1 MLRNSPSQ
9 FGLLSKLFHWAVA
22 ILIIGLFALGFWM
35 VDLSY
40 YSDWYQTA
48 PFYHES
54 FGILLALIF
63 IVSIVWRTIE
73 ISPTNIASHKHW
85 EMVASKQAKLLMTF
99 LIFNILISG
108 FLISTADFRGVNVF
122 NLFEIP
128 PLFEAF
134 ENQEDITGQIHK
146 WCAYL
151 LIGIVVVH
159 MVAAL
164 KHHFYDKDETLK
176 RIL

>member
-1 MLRNSPSQ
+1 MLKNSPSQ
-9 FGLLSKLFHWAVA
+9 FGLLSKLFHWTVAV
-22 ILIIGLFALGFWM
+22 LIIGLFALGFWM

-63 IVSIVWRTIE
+63 ILSLVWRAAEVT
-73 ISPTNIASHKHW
+73 PTNIESHQHW
-85 EMVASKQAKLLMTF
+85 ETVASKLAKLLMTF
-99 LIFNILISG
+99 LIFSILITG

-122 NLFEIP
+122 NLIEIP

-134 ENQEDITGQIHK
+134 ENQEDIAGQIHK

-151 LIGIVVVH
+151 LIGIVAVH
-159 MVAAL
+159 IMAAL
-164 KHHFYDKDETLK
+164 KHHFFDKDETLK
-176 RIL
+176 RMI